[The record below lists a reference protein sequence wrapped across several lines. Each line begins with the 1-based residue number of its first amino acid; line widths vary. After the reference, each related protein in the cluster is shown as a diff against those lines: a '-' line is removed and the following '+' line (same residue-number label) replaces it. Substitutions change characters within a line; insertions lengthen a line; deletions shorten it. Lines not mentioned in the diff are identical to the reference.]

1 MKDYL
6 TLWGKEL
13 QEQYSFPVDRTVI
26 VVGERDRHLGPRWEK
41 AKVQVTVEPATVFEV
56 IDAAPDDKEL
66 QKFGYPDWVVF
77 GPLDVLMV
85 AFSSPVRNV
94 RIILE
99 KAEYDPVDSSAM
111 AFRQAGRDAGR
122 KIIEALRKSNVAV

>member
-6 TLWGKEL
+6 GLWNKKL
-13 QEQYSFPVDRTVI
+13 LEQCSFSVDRSVT
-26 VVGERDRHLGPRWEK
+26 VVGERDQHLGPRWEK
-41 AKVQVTVEPATVFEV
+41 AKVQVTVEPSMVFEV
-56 IDAAPDDKEL
+56 VNAVHDDKEL

-77 GPLDVLMV
+77 GLLDVLMV
-85 AFSSPVRNV
+85 AFSAPVRNV

-99 KAEYDPVDSSAM
+99 KAEYDPVLSSAM

-122 KIIEALRKSNVAV
+122 KIIQALNKS